1 MFVLNGGVES
11 SSEYQIERSLRL
23 RKSATGHL
31 TRTNG
36 VYGSLQR
43 LTFSAW
49 VKRGALVDCMLLNAG
64 LSVAADDQIRF
75 NASHQLQVN
84 LNNGTTTYTFTST
97 AVFRDVSAWYHIVVS
112 IDTTK
117 SANAD
122 KVRVWVNNAL
132 RSMTVSGSLPI
143 GYTFTGFNTPKTHYI
158 GKWYN
163 GAGYE
168 FDGYIAEVYF
178 IDGEALTP
186 TAFGE
191 FDKYG
196 YWSALPYE
204 PLVYSGFTQFPD
216 SVVGGDPYYNN
227 VTVLVHSNGTN
238 GQTTFTDSSSSPKTL
253 TRIGTTQISTA
264 QSKFGGSS
272 LFNGAVNAGNSLNV
286 ANSLANILVFSG
298 DFTVECW
305 FYQTAD
311 TEFNFSGLITQLNTN
326 SRSSSSISSFEL
338 GVFTYTPS
346 LNVFHTATA
355 QYQIAGTVKIE
366 YNVWNHVAV
375 TRSGNLLKM
384 FVNGTQSG
392 TTQTLSGA
400 MVSNT
405 SQPMIGGSNQ
415 SGTTRH
421 SFKGYIDD
429 VRITNGVAR
438 YTSNFL
444 VNKSNSFYLPF
455 TNTASVSTT
464 LGNDFSGNN
473 NNWTPTN
480 VSLSY
485 NSRYFV
491 PSTTA
496 FPNSAPSDPNFSN
509 VSLLL
514 HGDGANGG
522 AVFTD
527 SSSANRT
534 ITRVGT
540 PTTSTTQVKFGT
552 ASLLFNGVDANVLTV
567 AHNIALSP
575 ESGDFTVEAWIYKTS
590 SVGLQYI
597 CGKHDPF
604 TIGTT
609 EYTIGITSA
618 GVLTCSFGRNDVG
631 QQQTVYS
638 STGAIKLNTWTHVAF
653 TKTGLNGYVF
663 VNGYLEG
670 TATAVSNTP
679 VQNQRLTIG
688 GWDRG
693 SYIGYVFVG
702 HIDEFRFTKGVDRY
716 SGLTPHVFSAPSYDL
731 MYDVPLGGGGSVG
744 NGLGNYATLNS
755 TNMVLRTVS
764 DPIISDGNLSV
775 KSGSSNSSTG
785 GFVGTQEMRS
795 GKWYHE
801 AHITN
806 IHQFNNVDIG
816 IIGSNSNSTLFANQN
831 SCYAAFSNG
840 LSSNAI
846 VKNGVVLQTSI
857 TTVSVGDIISCAVD
871 LDNGTCKFYLN
882 NAQFGTTVTG
892 LTLGIS
898 YVFWGYGG
906 TSSLGMV
913 PDMSC
918 NFGQYPF
925 AYTLPAGYKA
935 LHTGNLPAPVIPQ
948 PNLYFDTVT
957 YNGGGTYLMP
967 TAAFPDSVGAGDP
980 NFASVTTLMH
990 FEGSGFGDSS
1000 SSPNI
1005 FTNSGATISTAQKK
1019 FGTQSALFNGTS
1031 SRITTPYSTDYVFGS
1046 GDFTVECWIYP
1057 LAYTNPASAVIS
1069 FWSNTQGW
1077 AWELGL
1083 SGSNPYAS
1091 FNGNIYVYAP
1101 VVSLNA
1107 WHHLCVS
1114 RRGPTIALYVDGVFG
1129 NSIDF
1134 GTTAIIAT
1142 GAALTIGC
1150 VSAPNTWYFNGYID
1164 EVRITKGVARY
1175 DISRQVINPAN
1186 LQPDLVW
1193 IKGRGTTA
1201 NHQLIDSARGVTKS
1215 INSNTSNVEST
1226 DVTLLSSFNANG
1238 FNLGSSTLTNQ
1249 GGYAFSAWEWK
1260 KGVTP
1265 GFDIVTYTGNGV
1277 YRNISHNLGAFPN
1290 FVIIKRRDAAAQ
1302 WPVWHIGL
1310 TATEYIPLNTTA
1322 IKTTGATTYWGGAL
1336 PTSSVFSLGTSNDV
1350 NANNGNYVA
1359 YLFAPV
1365 PGFSVFGTF
1374 NAVNSSDGPF
1384 IYCGFRPR
1392 YVMWRVINNP
1402 GTSGWNILDAGRS
1415 GAGNPAALQLDAQS
1429 NAIEIT
1435 GIPTDFLS
1443 NGFKLRHTTTAGF
1456 TFIYMAFA
1464 EVPFKYALAR

>member
-84 LNNGTTTYTFTST
+84 LNNGTTAYTFTST

-132 RSMTVSGSLPI
+132 CSMTVSGSLPI

-311 TEFNFSGLITQLNTN
+311 TEYNFSGLITQLNTN

-338 GVFTYTPS
+338 GVYTYTPT
-346 LNVFHTATA
+346 LNVFHTATT
-355 QYQIAGTVKIE
+355 QYHIAGTVTIE

-384 FVNGTQSG
+384 FVNGMQSG

-438 YTSNFL
+438 YTSDFL

-455 TNTASVSTT
+455 TNTASVST
-464 LGNDFSGNN
+464 LGNDFSGNS

-485 NSRYFV
+485 NSRY
-491 PSTTA
+491 
-496 FPNSAPSDPNFSN
+496 
-509 VSLLL
+509 
-514 HGDGANGG
+514 
-522 AVFTD
+522 
-527 SSSANRT
+527 
-534 ITRVGT
+534 
-540 PTTSTTQVKFGT
+540 
-552 ASLLFNGVDANVLTV
+552 
-567 AHNIALSP
+567 
-575 ESGDFTVEAWIYKTS
+575 
-590 SVGLQYI
+590 
-597 CGKHDPF
+597 
-604 TIGTT
+604 
-609 EYTIGITSA
+609 
-618 GVLTCSFGRNDVG
+618 
-631 QQQTVYS
+631 
-638 STGAIKLNTWTHVAF
+638 
-653 TKTGLNGYVF
+653 
-663 VNGYLEG
+663 
-670 TATAVSNTP
+670 
-679 VQNQRLTIG
+679 
-688 GWDRG
+688 
-693 SYIGYVFVG
+693 
-702 HIDEFRFTKGVDRY
+702 
-716 SGLTPHVFSAPSYDL
+716 SGLTPHVFAAPSYDS

-816 IIGSNSNSTLFANQN
+816 IIGSKSNSTLFANQN

-846 VKNGVVLQTSI
+846 VKNGVLLQTSI

-925 AYTLPAGYKA
+925 AYTPPAGFKA

-957 YNGGGTYLMP
+957 YNGGGTYPMP

-990 FEGSGFGDSS
+990 FDGGFGDSS
-1000 SSPNI
+1000 SSPNT
-1005 FTNSGATISTAQKK
+1005 FTNFRATISTAQKK
-1019 FGTQSALFNGTS
+1019 FGTHSALFNGTS

-1083 SGSNPYAS
+1083 TGSNPYAS

-1129 NSIDF
+1129 NSINF
-1134 GTTAIIAT
+1134 GTTAIIPT
-1142 GAALTIGC
+1142 GAQLTIGC
-1150 VSAPNTWYFNGYID
+1150 VSTPNTWYFNGYID

-1175 DISRQVINPAN
+1175 DISRQIINPAN

-1215 INSNTSNVEST
+1215 INSNTSNIEST

-1249 GGYAFSAWEWK
+1249 GGYVFSAWEWK

-1265 GFDIVTYTGNGV
+1265 GFDIVTYTGNGNPTV
-1277 YRNISHNLGAFPN
+1277 PITPITVNHSLGAVPN
-1290 FVIIKRRDAAAQ
+1290 LIISKLTQRPNDIMVYHSSHG
-1302 WPVWHIGL
+1302 PTKTVW
-1310 TATEYIPLNTTA
+1310 LNRVNAVSTNIA
-1322 IKTTGATTYWGGAL
+1322 YWGNTA
-1336 PTSSVFSLGTSNDV
+1336 PTSTQFTVGLNNNYGGEPCV
-1350 NANNGNYVA
+1350 N
-1359 YLFAPV
+1359 YLFAAV
-1365 PGFSVFGTF
+1365 PGFSAFGAYTG
-1374 NAVNSSDGPF
+1374 NASTDGPF
-1384 IYCGFRPR
+1384 IYTGFSPK
-1392 YVMWRVINNP
+1392 YVMLKCSSS
-1402 GTSGWNILDAGRS
+1402 T
-1415 GAGNPAALQLDAQS
+1415 GAWIIHDTTRNRGNVNYLQLYANT
-1429 NAIEIT
+1429 NAIEASVTTLDI
-1435 GIPTDFLS
+1435 LS
-1443 NGFKLRHTTTAGF
+1443 NGFKLRTAADPNAVQ
-1456 TFIYMAFA
+1456 TYIYMAFA